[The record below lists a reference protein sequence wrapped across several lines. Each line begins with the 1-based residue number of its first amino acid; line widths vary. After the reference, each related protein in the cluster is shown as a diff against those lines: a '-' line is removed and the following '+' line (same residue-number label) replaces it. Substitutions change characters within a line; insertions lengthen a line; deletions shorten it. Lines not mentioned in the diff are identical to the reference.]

1 VVVLIDRTIGTVVV
15 ATITETNEDLDM
27 TGRTGS
33 EVMETEGGVSQSG
46 TIIMGAQTTALI
58 GATQVGIIIS
68 EEEAAKHPQ
77 EWAATSV
84 HEATIVEDDFL
95 EVVYQIK
102 PAEN

>member
-1 VVVLIDRTIGTVVV
+1 VVVLIDRTIETMVV
-15 ATITETNEDLDM
+15 ATITETKEDLDT

-33 EVMETEGGVSQSG
+33 EDMETEGGVSQSG
-46 TIIMGAQTTALI
+46 TMIMGAQTTALI
-58 GATQVGIIIS
+58 GATRGEMIIS
-68 EEEAAKHPQ
+68 EERAAKHRK

-84 HEATIVEDDFL
+84 HEATKVEDDFL